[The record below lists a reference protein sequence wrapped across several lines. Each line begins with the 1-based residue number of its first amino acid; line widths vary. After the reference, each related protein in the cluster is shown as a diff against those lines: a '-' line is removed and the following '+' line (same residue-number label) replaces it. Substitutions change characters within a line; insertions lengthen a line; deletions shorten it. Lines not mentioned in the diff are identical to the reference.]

1 MKNCDAAIERQK
13 PMSEQEREQ
22 SPAKQEEPVREQA
35 EYTPS
40 VQPDFMR
47 EKIKQKP
54 VNKRKL
60 LRRTVITVVM
70 AVVFGMVACVTFLI
84 LEPVISNRLYPE
96 EEPQEVVFPEETLM
110 EEMNPE
116 DMLVNDEVEEDPQP
130 VEVELEDEQIE
141 ELLSQV
147 EFSLEDY
154 QSVYNELKKLA
165 EKANRAVVT
174 VAGVTSDVDW
184 FNNIYENVA
193 SASGVIVADNG
204 KAMLVLVSAGTLN
217 GADTIEVTFCDQ
229 TQAEAEI
236 LQKDPAT
243 GLAIL
248 SVPLASISEE
258 TMDVITKAELGS
270 SSTNSLLGTPVI
282 ALGSPLGTSGSVCYG
297 VVTSTGTAIDMP
309 DASYKKLTTDIY
321 GSRNATGVIINLKGM
336 VIGIID
342 NVNTSNDMTNLLT
355 AYGITELKRTIEQM
369 SNDKERAYLGIY
381 GADVPKEALEDP
393 EVDIPTGTYVREIE
407 IDSPAMA
414 AGIQSGDVVIRVGE
428 TPVNSY
434 YDLLNIIRGAEPEEM
449 LTFTLVRQGHEMK
462 VDVTFGH
469 LPEGN

>member
-1 MKNCDAAIERQK
+1 
-13 PMSEQEREQ
+13 MSEQEREQ
-22 SPAKQEEPVREQA
+22 NPAGVGEPVREEA

-116 DMLVNDEVEEDPQP
+116 DMLVNDEAEEEPQP

-229 TQAEAEI
+229 TQAEAKI

-248 SVPLASISEE
+248 SIPHASISEQ
-258 TMDVITKAELGS
+258 TMEVITKAELGS

-297 VVTSTGTAIDMP
+297 VVTSSSTVIDMP
-309 DASYKKLTTDIY
+309 DASYKKITTDIY
-321 GSRNATGVIINLKGM
+321 GSRNATGVLINLNGM

-342 NVNTSNDMTNLLT
+342 NMNTSNDMSNLLT

-369 SNDKERAYLGIY
+369 SNDKERAYLGIH

-393 EVDIPTGTYVREIE
+393 EMDIPTGTYVREIE
-407 IDSPAMA
+407 IDSPAME
-414 AGIQSGDVVIRVGE
+414 AGIQSGDVVIRAGE

-434 YDLLNIIRGAEPEEM
+434 HDLLNIIRGAEPEEV

-469 LPEGN
+469 LPDGY

>member
-1 MKNCDAAIERQK
+1 
-13 PMSEQEREQ
+13 MSEQEREQ
-22 SPAKQEEPVREQA
+22 DSQEREPVKEQA
-35 EYTPS
+35 EYTLS

-70 AVVFGMVACVTFLI
+70 AVVFGLVACVTFLI

-116 DMLVNDEVEEDPQP
+116 DMLVNDEVEEEPQP

-141 ELLSQV
+141 ELLAQV
-147 EFSLEDY
+147 EFGLEDY
-154 QSVYNELKKLA
+154 QSVYNELAKLT
-165 EKANRAVVT
+165 EKAGRSMVT
-174 VAGVTSDVDW
+174 VTGVTSDVDW

-193 SASGVIVADNG
+193 SVSGVIVASNG

-217 GADTIEVTFCDQ
+217 GADSIEVTFCDQ
-229 TQAEAEI
+229 SQAKAEI
-236 LQKDPAT
+236 VQKDPST

-248 SVPLASISEE
+248 SVPLVSISEE
-258 TMDVITKAELGS
+258 TLNVIEKAELGS
-270 SSTNSLLGTPVI
+270 SNTARLTGTPVI
-282 ALGSPLGTSGSVCYG
+282 ALGSPLGTSNSVCYG
-297 VVTSTGTAIDMP
+297 IVTSSGTLIDMP
-309 DASYKKLTTDIY
+309 DASYQKIMTDIY
-321 GSRNATGVIINLKGM
+321 GSHNATGVLINLKGM

-342 NVNTSNDMTNLLT
+342 NVNTSNDMGNLLT

-369 SNDKERAYLGIY
+369 SNDKERAYLGIH
-381 GADVPKEALEDP
+381 GADVPKEALDDP
-393 EVDIPTGTYVREIE
+393 EIDIPPGAYIREIE

-414 AGIQSGDVVIRVGE
+414 AGIQSGDVVIQAGE
-428 TPVNSY
+428 TPITTYNE
-434 YDLLNIIRGAEPEEM
+434 LLNIIRGAEPEEIQ
-449 LTFTLVRQGHEMK
+449 TFTLVRQGHEMK